1 MLIMQQLSGVNS
13 ITYYVPTLLQTFL
26 KTSRYTSLWVGGL
39 TSVISVVFA
48 LFPVLFIDRFGRIQ
62 LLVHGAVWQSICF
75 VVVAALVAKS
85 TATAGSAY
93 AFGFAIVFFIYL
105 YFAVFSATWLAGS
118 WLYPSEILPLRV
130 RGPGN
135 SIAVVCYWTFNF
147 LVPYHFDFL
156 LTTTL

>member
-105 YFAVFSATWLAGS
+105 YFASF
-118 WLYPSEILPLRV
+118 LP
-130 RGPGN
+130 RG
-135 SIAVVCYWTFNF
+135 
-147 LVPYHFDFL
+147 
-156 LTTTL
+156 